1 MANSHA
7 SGRRQTL
14 SMSVSRFH
22 TAQTN
27 LMLNKKAFTTK
38 KKLVKFNIIF
48 FSSRSEQQAFSTFL
62 ASFTLLCNFTSITN
76 WNVRKKVIP
85 VSGER
90 LARMSRKY
98 NKSASIKHYQEL
110 KLCLLLRA
118 VPVCGVYLIAAASDG
133 SRIHPRASSKRESH
147 AHLHSRYNRGNII
160 IIHNY

>member
-1 MANSHA
+1 MALGGENKIHQEEKKKSTLTFCTMANSHA

-76 WNVRKKVIP
+76 
-85 VSGER
+85 
-90 LARMSRKY
+90 
-98 NKSASIKHYQEL
+98 
-110 KLCLLLRA
+110 
-118 VPVCGVYLIAAASDG
+118 
-133 SRIHPRASSKRESH
+133 
-147 AHLHSRYNRGNII
+147 
-160 IIHNY
+160 